1 MIQLTLTGSFEVLS
15 PTLSAPLFWASA
27 ENMTRVHC
35 STKQRNRKRL
45 EKVAGILLWC
55 LKACSH
61 WTHHSRD
68 HPFKL
73 YYLVILQIQTTAL
86 WKSLLQL
93 HTIAFRCASSWSYFT
108 SWMECKLPDLKK
120 IFVSQRSHLQGCVN
134 SYQSVTGLSK
144 NINTLRFSFLQIAH
158 MLEYI
163 ASWSEVAVGYS
174 LAIFSLSWTY
184 GNSLPF

>member
-1 MIQLTLTGSFEVLS
+1 MYWIFFLCDSASILYHNAKYMRQLTLTGSFEVLS
-15 PTLSAPLFWASA
+15 PTLSAPLFWATA

-35 STKQRNRKRL
+35 ATKQRSRKKL
-45 EKVAGILLWC
+45 EKVSGILLWS

-73 YYLVILQIQTTAL
+73 YYLVILQIQTTEL

-93 HTIAFRCASSWSYFT
+93 HTIAFRCAPSWSYFT

-120 IFVSQRSHLQGCVN
+120 VFVS
-134 SYQSVTGLSK
+134 
-144 NINTLRFSFLQIAH
+144 
-158 MLEYI
+158 
-163 ASWSEVAVGYS
+163 
-174 LAIFSLSWTY
+174 
-184 GNSLPF
+184 